1 MPAHPTP
8 RPGRVAPLAI
18 GAVAVTLGL
27 AAVGSPA
34 QAAGKGPDR
43 LAIATADLTT
53 PRTARPA
60 AGARA
65 ALDART
71 RDTAPRVA
79 GAARRAA
86 TTAKGRP
93 SSVGTTQGVPAGCA
107 PLGLQAD
114 QLRDRTWILWSTT
127 DASGAPV
134 VSGTA
139 TVSRLREGSTTWQT
153 VGTVPATAGAILDGT
168 QSPAGPAS
176 YRITTTVNGTALT
189 CEMADAA
196 GEPVTG
202 LSMFPDAGPGVPDF
216 ASATTA
222 TASLQLQNDSSLAMP
237 LEPSSSLPDT
247 VTPAFSPDGQWLAYS
262 RWTDGSR
269 TGADLVLQRADG
281 RGTPSLLRGAA
292 ADAAAPVN
300 LEPSFSPD
308 GRWLSWVRYAPDTA
322 GRYVPRDI
330 QIRDNATGTV
340 RTLSKAYGAATW
352 DRDSATLVAA
362 DVLTPTGGLVTID
375 VTSGAV
381 TALSGTAGGYDPTVT
396 RTGQIVFA
404 FDTGTAR
411 GLRTRTTTTATG
423 TVSTRYSAGA
433 GASLSNPRVTRDG
446 SAVYFRMDLD
456 PDTTPSSGDETTGVY
471 RLVGSS
477 AFPDITA
484 VGGTAAD
491 QASVAVSFDLRMA
504 PGKGTSDLNGDGA
517 NDLVGKDASGNL
529 WLYANTRVD
538 SAPLRTRTQ
547 IGVGWNVFNLVLT
560 PGDLTDDGIG
570 DILGRDAYGNLF
582 LYPGSGAGTVR
593 GKVQVGKGWTGY
605 TIVSV
610 GDWDRDTHADLVAR
624 DSAGALWLY
633 RGSGRTHVP
642 NVLFGSRVQI
652 GTGWSGLNAIV
663 GVGDANYDNKADLLG
678 RVASTGR
685 LVSYFGPGDAS
696 RNYGA
701 STTNTTSSFAS
712 FSQIVGAERYSGYG
726 TSLVMVDSAG
736 NMQDVLFTGDGQLA
750 YPYSTQQIATG
761 GSAFRW
767 AP

>member
-1 MPAHPTP
+1 M
-8 RPGRVAPLAI
+8 
-18 GAVAVTLGL
+18 
-27 AAVGSPA
+27 
-34 QAAGKGPDR
+34 
-43 LAIATADLTT
+43 
-53 PRTARPA
+53 
-60 AGARA
+60 
-65 ALDART
+65 
-71 RDTAPRVA
+71 
-79 GAARRAA
+79 
-86 TTAKGRP
+86 
-93 SSVGTTQGVPAGCA
+93 
-107 PLGLQAD
+107 
-114 QLRDRTWILWSTT
+114 
-127 DASGAPV
+127 
-134 VSGTA
+134 
-139 TVSRLREGSTTWQT
+139 
-153 VGTVPATAGAILDGT
+153 
-168 QSPAGPAS
+168 
-176 YRITTTVNGTALT
+176 
-189 CEMADAA
+189 
-196 GEPVTG
+196 
-202 LSMFPDAGPGVPDF
+202 
-216 ASATTA
+216 
-222 TASLQLQNDSSLAMP
+222 
-237 LEPSSSLPDT
+237 
-247 VTPAFSPDGQWLAYS
+247 
-262 RWTDGSR
+262 
-269 TGADLVLQRADG
+269 
-281 RGTPSLLRGAA
+281 
-292 ADAAAPVN
+292 
-300 LEPSFSPD
+300 
-308 GRWLSWVRYAPDTA
+308 
-322 GRYVPRDI
+322 
-330 QIRDNATGTV
+330 
-340 RTLSKAYGAATW
+340 
-352 DRDSATLVAA
+352 
-362 DVLTPTGGLVTID
+362 
-375 VTSGAV
+375 
-381 TALSGTAGGYDPTVT
+381 
-396 RTGQIVFA
+396 
-404 FDTGTAR
+404 
-411 GLRTRTTTTATG
+411 
-423 TVSTRYSAGA
+423 
-433 GASLSNPRVTRDG
+433 
-446 SAVYFRMDLD
+446 
-456 PDTTPSSGDETTGVY
+456 
-471 RLVGSS
+471 
-477 AFPDITA
+477 
-484 VGGTAAD
+484 GGTAAD